1 VAAGAAP
8 SVGAMTATTR
18 HALRRLLDAAVAAR
32 VTPGAVLEVG
42 NTDGAVLVEVA
53 GRVTY
58 AAEAAPV
65 TAGTRYDLASLTK
78 VMATATIAMRLAA
91 DGTVPLDTRV
101 VDVVPAFSGGGR
113 ETVTIADLLAH
124 AAGLPAH
131 RPYYRRIAGP
141 VAYRAAL
148 CREPLVYAPRTRH
161 EYTDLGFLLLAQCL
175 ETATA
180 RPLVVLFDTW
190 RDDALPGAD
199 VTFGP
204 LRRRDADVA
213 PTEADVWRGRVV
225 VGHVHDGNAAAI
237 GGAAGHA
244 GLFGTAAAVGAY
256 ARWYLGLWLG
266 VTARSAGVPSALAR
280 QFATR
285 STVPGSSRALG
296 WDTMLPSS
304 SCGAHLSPTS
314 IGHTGFTGTSL
325 WLDPA
330 RRAYV
335 VLLTNRVHPG
345 SASADGIRA
354 LRIAVHDAVA
364 LGWPP

>member
-1 VAAGAAP
+1 
-8 SVGAMTATTR
+8 MTDATR
-18 HALRRLLDAAVAAR
+18 RALRRLLDAAIAAR

-42 NTDGAVLVEVA
+42 DADGAILVDVA
-53 GRVTY
+53 GHLTY

-65 TAGTRYDLASLTK
+65 TADTRYDLASLTK

-91 DGTVPLDTRV
+91 DGAVPLDTRI
-101 VDVVPAFSGGGR
+101 VDVVPAFSGDGR
-113 ETVTIADLLAH
+113 ETVTLADLLAH
-124 AAGLPAH
+124 AGGLPAH
-131 RPYYRRIAGP
+131 RPYYRRVAGP
-141 VAYRAAL
+141 AAYRAAL

-175 ETATA
+175 EIATA
-180 RPLVVLFDTW
+180 RPLAALFDAW
-190 RDDALPGAD
+190 RGDAIPGAD

-204 LRRRDADVA
+204 LRRRDTDVA
-213 PTEADVWRGRVV
+213 PTEADAWRGRVV
-225 VGHVHDGNAAAI
+225 VGDVHDGNAAAI

-256 ARWYLGLWLG
+256 ARWYLRLWLG
-266 VTARSAGVPSALAR
+266 LTARSAGIPSALAR

-285 STVPGSSRALG
+285 SAVPGSSRALG

-304 SCGAHLSPTS
+304 SCGTHLSPAS

-330 RRAYV
+330 RRAYI

-345 SASADGIRA
+345 CASADGIRS